1 MVARL
6 VECTDYDVIYGI
18 LTVDNVSADEVQ
30 KKIYEIKQKFL
41 SEGFD
46 DWTVEDV
53 LMQLPWEFSYEQNTD
68 ILEI

>member
-1 MVARL
+1 MIARL
-6 VECTDYDVIYGI
+6 VECTDYDVTYGI

>member
-6 VECTDYDVIYGI
+6 VECTDYDVTYGI

>member
-1 MVARL
+1 MVARV
-6 VECTDYDVIYGI
+6 VECTDYDVTYGI

-41 SEGFD
+41 DEGFD

>member
-6 VECTDYDVIYGI
+6 VECTDYDVTYGI

-41 SEGFD
+41 GEGFD

-53 LMQLPWEFSYEQNTD
+53 LMQLPWEFSYEHNTD